1 MIGHFKLKNGFILLF
16 LSCIWSTAQA
26 QSGTRYAFV
35 NMEYIFSCI
44 PDYAKAQQELDDY
57 SQKLQADID
66 AVYAEIAEMQSRYN
80 ADKVFLTPSMRE
92 DREKEIAA
100 KENKVQELTAKYE
113 ALPKDIHWHMIGHL
127 QTNKVKYI
135 IDKAELIH
143 SVDSLK
149 LAETIEK
156 EAAKHDLIADILVEV
171 NVAEE
176 ESKFGMKME
185 EVIPFVEKVSAFPH
199 VRVRGLMTIAPFVE
213 DPEENRSIFADLHKL
228 YIDIKKKNHD
238 NDTVSVLSMGMT
250 NDYEVAI
257 EEGATMVRV
266 GTGIFGARNYVV

>member
-1 MIGHFKLKNGFILLF
+1 MLKDQLQEVEKRI
-16 LSCIWSTAQA
+16 QA
-26 QSGTRYAFV
+26 A
-35 NMEYIFSCI
+35 C
-44 PDYAKAQQELDDY
+44 
-57 SQKLQADID
+57 
-66 AVYAEIAEMQSRYN
+66 
-80 ADKVFLTPSMRE
+80 
-92 DREKEIAA
+92 DREGRKREEVTLIAVSKTKPVETLQEA
-100 KENKVQELTAKYE
+100 YDLGVRIFGENKVQELTAKYE

>member
-1 MIGHFKLKNGFILLF
+1 MLKDQLQEVEKRI
-16 LSCIWSTAQA
+16 QA
-26 QSGTRYAFV
+26 ACDRAGRKREEVTLIAVSKTKPVETLQEAYDLGVR
-35 NMEYIFSCI
+35 IFG
-44 PDYAKAQQELDDY
+44 
-57 SQKLQADID
+57 
-66 AVYAEIAEMQSRYN
+66 
-80 ADKVFLTPSMRE
+80 
-92 DREKEIAA
+92 
-100 KENKVQELTAKYE
+100 ENKVQELTAKYE

-176 ESKFGMKME
+176 KSKFGMKME

>member
-1 MIGHFKLKNGFILLF
+1 MLKDQLQEVEKRI
-16 LSCIWSTAQA
+16 QA
-26 QSGTRYAFV
+26 ACDRAGRKREEVTLIAVSKTKPVETLQEAYDLGVR
-35 NMEYIFSCI
+35 IFG
-44 PDYAKAQQELDDY
+44 
-57 SQKLQADID
+57 
-66 AVYAEIAEMQSRYN
+66 
-80 ADKVFLTPSMRE
+80 
-92 DREKEIAA
+92 
-100 KENKVQELTAKYE
+100 ENKVQELTAKYE

-250 NDYEVAI
+250 NDFEVAI

>member
-1 MIGHFKLKNGFILLF
+1 MLKDQLQEVEKRI
-16 LSCIWSTAQA
+16 QA
-26 QSGTRYAFV
+26 ACDRAGR
-35 NMEYIFSCI
+35 
-44 PDYAKAQQELDDY
+44 K
-57 SQKLQADID
+57 
-66 AVYAEIAEMQSRYN
+66 
-80 ADKVFLTPSMRE
+80 
-92 DREKEIAA
+92 REKVTLIAVSKTKPVETLQEA
-100 KENKVQELTAKYE
+100 YDLGVRIFGENKVQELTAKYE

-156 EAAKHDLIADILVEV
+156 EAAKHYLIADILVEV